1 MLVGWR
7 LQHHGWAVCALGDDL
22 AQAEALVS
30 YVTDGP
36 EEFLTAVA
44 HLVLGWSDTR
54 VQFEAEPAAYRLIF
68 HRDHDEVDICLVR
81 VRTRD
86 LPDEAGATAWTSRQP
101 LSVLARAV
109 IRAFDAVEA
118 EHGEAGY
125 RTAWGRP
132 FPRAEL
138 TALRSAWRGARG

>member
-1 MLVGWR
+1 MTPEASFVDRDWMLVSWR
-7 LQHHGWAVCALGDDL
+7 LQHHGWAVCAVGDDL
-22 AQAEALVS
+22 AEAEALVS

-68 HRDHDEVDICLVR
+68 HRDHDDVDIRLMR

-86 LPDEAGATAWTSRQP
+86 LPDGPAQLCGPAASRW
-101 LSVLARAV
+101 
-109 IRAFDAVEA
+109 AFWLV
-118 EHGEAGY
+118 
-125 RTAWGRP
+125 P
-132 FPRAEL
+132 
-138 TALRSAWRGARG
+138 